1 MATVIITHGGAA
13 DHINLHGLIRH
24 YASIV
29 PDKLIVMSQGN
40 CEGLIAALYE
50 DLPNVFILTDRNMY
64 PTLYENDN
72 YLINVSGAKYLIRV
86 GFYLFEYT
94 YYAIILK
101 HSFLDSFYLSKNLD
115 PTMRYTN
122 FKIPPTILEES
133 KLIYQDF
140 IKKHGTDYILIH
152 EDPNHSI
159 INGFKYGDKIRNTII
174 PINKK
179 FIKTDLPIINLDQIS
194 NKMIDYFDVLLNAK
208 EIHLIH
214 SSWSNLLYIL
224 NFNEEKLKSIPIY
237 MHFYSRE
244 NKDYCLYEP
253 KHSNWTYLKSDE

>member
-1 MATVIITHGGAA
+1 MDTVIITHGGAA
-13 DHINLHGLIRH
+13 DHINLQGLIRY

-29 PDKLIVMSQGN
+29 PGKLIVMSQGN
-40 CEGLIAALYE
+40 CEGLMLALYE

-72 YLINVSGAKYLIRV
+72 YLINVSRANYLIRV
-86 GFYLFEYT
+86 GFYLFEYV
-94 YYAIILK
+94 YYVNK
-101 HSFLDSFYLSKNLD
+101 MGESFVNSFYLSKNLD

-122 FKIPPTILEES
+122 FKIPPTILEQS

-140 IKKHGTDYILIH
+140 VKKHGNDYILMH

-159 INGFKYGDKIRNTII
+159 INGFKYGDNVRNTIL

-179 FIKTDLPIINLDQIS
+179 FIKTDLPVINLDQIS
-194 NKMIDYFDVLLNAK
+194 NKMIDYYDVVLNAK

-224 NFNEEKLKSIPIY
+224 NFNEEKLKSIPIF
-237 MHFYSRE
+237 MHFYCRE
-244 NKDYCLYEP
+244 NKDYNLYDP
-253 KHSNWTYLKSDE
+253 KHENWTHLKSDE